1 MHCFGSYLGSG
12 LVSYAVD
19 EQNGK
24 TNIDNVTFEAYFKD
38 EKGQKVYN
46 QEADINS
53 KIKLYMSISV
63 KEGTL
68 KNVKLDFSNSNFKL
82 ENGQTQIEVNN
93 QINAKETKEYYAE
106 IVAKNDSTFN
116 LDLLNMENKITIT
129 GKYIN
134 SNNEVKD
141 LNAEKAVSIK
151 WNSSNL
157 TLMTEEERKETKVLT
172 AEIIT
177 NKTYTIGEAQKR
189 LIQVKVKSGIKN
201 NIYPIE
207 KTIITVNPLETGEM
221 NEKEFTNGTKLT
233 AEEVSVSAY
242 STKATNGKEGSADFG
257 KTEENKLGSWQ
268 YNSETG
274 ITTITIN
281 NNKDENNNVTW
292 TKNAVDEFVVTY
304 IYNEESVK
312 NAKAFRTTVENN
324 LKLYTDEGEHKKTT
338 GYWETSAE
346 KAMPIELNVQV
357 PESLSKKYIL
367 TGKEFAENCILDIST
382 EKIGEEVSIIRN
394 IDELNISNPNDIIPS
409 TNYKSISINKEE
421 FINILGENGKITILE
436 PNTKEKIAEI
446 TKENETEDKTTL
458 KAELKENVSQIEI
471 KLSKPVKAG
480 RIKINNSKVLII
492 SNTKSYVEKV
502 EEINKLKTTAIAKN
516 SVYTTETT
524 SKEIELKE
532 PTTHADL
539 AVELGEGKTSLPV
552 GETNKVK
559 FIVTLQTKG
568 EEDKLFNNPTIEIA
582 LPQIVNELEVIK
594 NTQDI
599 AEQNGLDL
607 KKIDVKDNKIIIELK
622 GEQTENTKQDTTITF
637 FANLKTSK
645 LLATSSQDIKLT
657 VTNGEEKA
665 EDTEKIVFSANTG
678 ILLANSIS
686 GYNGEEPTIFSFDG
700 DKEKSGLLNSKSEQ
714 AITATGKGTII
725 NNTGKTLENTK
736 VIGKGNLKVA
746 MEGATIVYTKDQ
758 DVKETSNWNV
768 EEYSEDVTGYKIE
781 IPTIENTKIVEF
793 TYTLTIPAK
802 LGQDR
807 TIELEYQVISG
818 TKEIRKSP
826 RIVLLTEQ
834 NINLELNVDST
845 AKNNES
851 VYEGDKL
858 LYSITI
864 KNNGKT
870 AVRNVKIDNSI
881 SEGATLEEGNQ
892 SSWTVEKIEP
902 GESVTKEIQVKVN
915 DLLEGELEK
924 TITNTT
930 VVRANYLE
938 KELVKTIT
946 NKVEKSDIKVETS
959 LQYGTQYYA
968 GDVILHSLNITNIT
982 GKTIKDIKVTRHLA
996 EGTEY
1001 YGRSEGA
1008 KIEGLTY
1015 EWNDQLKTATWNI
1028 KELRANETIKLNLK
1042 SIAEE
1047 LEKDVNDKKI
1057 IHNFIIEYDGNKKIS
1072 KSAYDGNIVKPN
1084 LDLKFYTSKEDLK
1097 VGEDVTYIL
1106 EVKNITNYSTNSQLN
1121 IQLPTG
1127 ITIKGISILKND
1139 KVEKVDNYQS
1149 NQFMTNIDVNKNET
1163 IKVIIM
1169 ANASDSFE
1177 TEKTVKAEAS
1187 VVVYGS
1193 NSEGNKENPNEVF
1206 SKTVESSLAITDI
1219 PEVPD
1224 NPVKPNPEDPVIP
1237 TKPDSDKPDPVTPD
1251 PDKPNQPDSDNPTEK
1266 TYSISG
1272 VAWLDEN
1279 ENGEKDL
1286 NERLLKGILVR
1297 IKKINKDKVAE
1308 YLKDENGEEITSITN
1323 NEGKYAFEKLEPGQ
1337 YILEFKYNTKT
1348 YKLTQVANKDSV
1360 PYESKTSEGTTVKTD
1375 TLNLTNSNIEKINI
1389 GLVLNSTFDLE
1400 LNKYIKRAV
1409 VQNDAGTTEYN
1420 YNNEQLAKLEI
1431 RAKQMSSST
1440 VFIEYVIEVKNNGA
1454 VPGTAQ
1460 VVADYLPK
1468 GLKFN
1473 SEMNM
1478 DWYQGTDGN
1487 LYTEQLKDEIIE
1499 PGETKQISLILT
1511 KTMTDSGTG
1520 TFVNAAEIYEDK
1532 NDFGLVDTNSTPAN
1546 QEEKENDYSTAEIMI
1561 STATGSPIMYIG
1573 IVIACM
1579 LILGGG
1585 IYIINKKVINGKK
1598 SV

>member
-93 QINAKETKEYYAE
+93 QINAKETKEYYSE

-177 NKTYTIGEAQKR
+177 NKTYTIGEEQKR

-242 STKATNGKEGSADFG
+242 STKATNGKEGSANFG

-274 ITTITIN
+274 IKTITIN

-292 TKNAVDEFVVTY
+292 TKTAVDEFVVTY

-516 SVYTTETT
+516 SVYTAGTI

-802 LGQDR
+802 IDHD
-807 TIELEYQVISG
+807 INLEYQVISEAERQPKNSPVI
-818 TKEIRKSP
+818 TLTVKEISKDP
-826 RIVLLTEQ
+826 EGETGGEEDAQ
-834 NINLELNVDST
+834 YKLELT
-845 AKNNES
+845 MES
-851 VYEGDKL
+851 SVPTTQTL
-858 LYSITI
+858 LPGQEITYTI
-864 KNNGKT
+864 
-870 AVRNVKIDNSI
+870 NVKNASK
-881 SEGATLEEGNQ
+881 EEHR
-892 SSWTVEKIEP
+892 VI
-902 GESVTKEIQVKVN
+902 I
-915 DLLEGELEK
+915 EGE
-924 TITNTT
+924 
-930 VVRANYLE
+930 
-938 KELVKTIT
+938 
-946 NKVEKSDIKVETS
+946 
-959 LQYGTQYYA
+959 
-968 GDVILHSLNITNIT
+968 
-982 GKTIKDIKVTRHLA
+982 
-996 EGTEY
+996 
-1001 YGRSEGA
+1001 
-1008 KIEGLTY
+1008 
-1015 EWNDQLKTATWNI
+1015 
-1028 KELRANETIKLNLK
+1028 
-1042 SIAEE
+1042 
-1047 LEKDVNDKKI
+1047 
-1057 IHNFIIEYDGNKKIS
+1057 
-1072 KSAYDGNIVKPN
+1072 
-1084 LDLKFYTSKEDLK
+1084 
-1097 VGEDVTYIL
+1097 
-1106 EVKNITNYSTNSQLN
+1106 
-1121 IQLPTG
+1121 
-1127 ITIKGISILKND
+1127 
-1139 KVEKVDNYQS
+1139 
-1149 NQFMTNIDVNKNET
+1149 
-1163 IKVIIM
+1163 
-1169 ANASDSFE
+1169 
-1177 TEKTVKAEAS
+1177 
-1187 VVVYGS
+1187 
-1193 NSEGNKENPNEVF
+1193 
-1206 SKTVESSLAITDI
+1206 
-1219 PEVPD
+1219 
-1224 NPVKPNPEDPVIP
+1224 
-1237 TKPDSDKPDPVTPD
+1237 
-1251 PDKPNQPDSDNPTEK
+1251 
-1266 TYSISG
+1266 
-1272 VAWLDEN
+1272 
-1279 ENGEKDL
+1279 
-1286 NERLLKGILVR
+1286 
-1297 IKKINKDKVAE
+1297 
-1308 YLKDENGEEITSITN
+1308 
-1323 NEGKYAFEKLEPGQ
+1323 
-1337 YILEFKYNTKT
+1337 
-1348 YKLTQVANKDSV
+1348 
-1360 PYESKTSEGTTVKTD
+1360 
-1375 TLNLTNSNIEKINI
+1375 
-1389 GLVLNSTFDLE
+1389 
-1400 LNKYIKRAV
+1400 
-1409 VQNDAGTTEYN
+1409 
-1420 YNNEQLAKLEI
+1420 
-1431 RAKQMSSST
+1431 
-1440 VFIEYVIEVKNNGA
+1440 
-1454 VPGTAQ
+1454 
-1460 VVADYLPK
+1460 LPK
-1468 GLKFN
+1468 GLTVKEVTKAIDET
-1473 SEMNM
+1473 SEKI
-1478 DWYQGTDGN
+1478 Q
-1487 LYTEQLKDEIIE
+1487 IE
-1499 PGETKQISLILT
+1499 PSYIFEENVS
-1511 KTMTDSGTG
+1511 
-1520 TFVNAAEIYEDK
+1520 K
-1532 NDFGLVDTNSTPAN
+1532 NQA
-1546 QEEKENDYSTAEIMI
+1546 I
-1561 STATGSPIMYIG
+1561 
-1573 IVIACM
+1573 
-1579 LILGGG
+1579 
-1585 IYIINKKVINGKK
+1585 
-1598 SV
+1598 